1 MFGVPINQTVEAN
14 RKRSTTGCYLIPL
27 LSCHHRQ
34 TSLDISDI
42 PAEDILSPPP
52 TSKSSRSDSRSS
64 FDLSPLHPA
73 GSYDSLEGG
82 SIRRSSWGSVT
93 SLSYASCDP
102 SERINPQPCV
112 PSVVTTCIK

>member
-1 MFGVPINQTVEAN
+1 MSPQIELT
-14 RKRSTTGCYLIPL
+14 
-27 LSCHHRQ
+27 
-34 TSLDISDI
+34 DISDI